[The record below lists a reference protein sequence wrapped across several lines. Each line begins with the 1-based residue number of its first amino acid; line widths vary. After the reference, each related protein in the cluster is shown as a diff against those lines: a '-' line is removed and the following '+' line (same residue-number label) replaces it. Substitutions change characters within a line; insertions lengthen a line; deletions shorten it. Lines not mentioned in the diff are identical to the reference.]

1 MTLLHSS
8 FRFQRSLLALAL
20 SAAFVPLQAQAEGD
34 EVKPVVSLSAGLG
47 GVSGSSADRAQ
58 FGQYN
63 GLRTVD
69 GFAIL
74 GIDYSLRNP
83 DAGTW
88 VDFTGSNLG
97 LETREMHLL
106 WKNPGHWKL
115 TADYGELVR
124 YNPNSVNTGVLGIR
138 SSAPQVV
145 NLAGGAGTGSDVDLK
160 TKRTGLGL
168 GLGTWI
174 TPALQFQLDMK
185 SEKKEGARLSGIG
198 MNCPSVIA
206 PTCGATTGWATL
218 LVPEPISAHHSQVEA
233 RLSYALDK
241 LRFSLGYYGSYYRN
255 DNSTL
260 TPGIPGV
267 LGTTSNPAL
276 IGILG
281 LPQAL
286 APDNQAHQI
295 DLSGSYDF
303 SKSTRGTFKLGRTVA
318 TQNDDFAA
326 AGLAG
331 APAGVSSLNGQYN
344 TNTAKLG
351 LSSRPLPQL
360 SLLADWRYEN
370 RDDQTPIAMYNTE
383 GTATYT
389 NHSVPN
395 RKTHGKLQASWAF
408 NSDYRGTLG
417 ADRESIDRGVFT
429 ATSAVSGISAL
440 RQKTDETTV
449 RAELRGRMS
458 ETLSGWVSVS
468 SARRDGSNWLKDNS
482 GLGVTEVTNPSD
494 PVAGLPSTAIYMPT
508 LADRKR
514 DKLKLFSDWQPTESL
529 TLQFSAETGKD
540 RYDTLS
546 AYGLRDTRMDQLS
559 LDWAYAVSDSWA
571 LNGYLSQSRQ
581 NLNQVRP
588 AGYVMAFDNK
598 NLGANI
604 GFTGKVS
611 STFDIGGALS
621 YMDDKSVYA
630 QTVDALGGQDVRSLL
645 AATGGLP
652 DIVYSQTALKLF
664 GKYALDKVSSLRVDF
679 IHQRNSV
686 NDWTWSYNSVPFNYS
701 DGSSVVQKP
710 TQSVS
715 AIGVTYVYQL
725 Q

>member
-1 MTLLHSS
+1 MTLLDSS
-8 FRFQRSLLALAL
+8 FRFQHSVLAVALA
-20 SAAFVPLQAQAEGD
+20 SVFVPLHAHAEGD
-34 EVKPVVSLSAGLG
+34 AAKPVMSINAGLG
-47 GVSGSSADRAQ
+47 AVSGSSADRAQ

-69 GFAIL
+69 GFGIL

-83 DAGTW
+83 DSGTW

-97 LETREMHLL
+97 LETREMHLT
-106 WKNPGHWKL
+106 WKNPGSWKL

-124 YNPNSVNTGVLGIR
+124 YNPNSVNTGVVGIG
-138 SSAPQVV
+138 STTPQVV
-145 NLAGGAGTGSDVDLK
+145 NLAGGAGSGSDVDLK
-160 TKRTGLGL
+160 TKRTGLGM
-168 GLGTWI
+168 GFGTWL
-174 TPALQFQLDMK
+174 TPALQFQLDLK

-206 PTCGATTGWATL
+206 PTCGASTGWATL
-218 LVPEPISAHHSQVEA
+218 LVPEPISAHHSQIDA
-233 RLSYALDK
+233 RLSYAMDK

-260 TPGIPGV
+260 NPGIPGT
-267 LGTTSNPAL
+267 LATTSNPAL

-286 APDNQAHQI
+286 APDNQAHQF
-295 DLSGSYDF
+295 DLSGSFDF
-303 SKSTRGTFKLGRTVA
+303 TNTTRASFKLGRTIA

-326 AGLAG
+326 AGLVG
-331 APAGVSSLNGQYN
+331 APAGVSNLNGQFN

-351 LSSRPLPQL
+351 LSSRPIPQL

-370 RDDQTPIAMYNTE
+370 RDDETPIATYNTE

-389 NHSVPN
+389 NHSLPN
-395 RKTHGKLQASWAF
+395 RKTNGKLAASWAF

-429 ATSAVSGISAL
+429 STSAISGVSAL

-449 RAELRGRMS
+449 HAELRRRMS
-458 ETLSGWVSVS
+458 ENFSGSVTLSS
-468 SARRDGSNWLKDNS
+468 SRRDGSNWLKDNS
-482 GLGVTEVTNPSD
+482 GTGVTEVTNPSD
-494 PVAGLPSTAIYMPT
+494 PVTGFLPTAVFMPT

-514 DKLKLFSDWQPTESL
+514 DKAKLFADWQPSESL

-540 RYDTLS
+540 KFDMPS
-546 AYGLRDTRMDQLS
+546 AYSLRDTRMSQLS
-559 LDWAYAVSDSWA
+559 VDWGYALSDNWA
-571 LNGYLSQSRQ
+571 LNGYLSQSLQ
-581 NLNQVRP
+581 NLNQARP

-598 NLGANI
+598 NIGANI

-611 STFDIGGALS
+611 STFNMGGSLS
-621 YMDDKSVYA
+621 YMNDKSVYD
-630 QTVDALGGQDVRSLL
+630 QSLDALAGQDVRSLL

-664 GKYALDKVSSLRVDF
+664 GKYTLDKVSAVQIDF
-679 IHQRNSV
+679 IHQRNTV
-686 NDWTWSYNSVPFNYS
+686 DDWTWSYNNVPFTYS
-701 DGSSVVQKP
+701 DGSTVVQKP
-710 TQSVS
+710 TQNVSV
-715 AIGVTYVYQL
+715 IGVTYVYQL
-725 Q
+725 P